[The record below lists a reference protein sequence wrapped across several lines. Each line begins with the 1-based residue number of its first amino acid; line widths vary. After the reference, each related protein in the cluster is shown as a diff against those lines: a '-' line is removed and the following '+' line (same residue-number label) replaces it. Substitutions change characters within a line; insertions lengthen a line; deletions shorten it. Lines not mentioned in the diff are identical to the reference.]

1 MNSAIF
7 TDSNFAQEGDLVQ
20 LQGTGH
26 RSHLLVLE
34 ASAVLQTHRGVIR
47 HDDIIGTAWGTR
59 LESHQGNP
67 FYLLQPS
74 LSDLIKGL
82 KRGTQI
88 MYPKEISYILFHMGI
103 GPGKRVIECGTGS
116 GGLTTA
122 LAYMVGKTGKVYS
135 YERKAQIQ
143 ELAIKNLTKFGLQN
157 RVDFKVGNAEDG
169 FDEENVDAIILDL
182 PNPQDYLHHVRK
194 SLRGGGSLGMILP
207 TFNQVEIILREL
219 KLANFAMIEVS
230 EILQR
235 FYKTDWA
242 RLRPVDRMIGHTGFL
257 IFGRKVD
264 RLAAEDSDDEA
275 FDDEQGNQD

>member
-143 ELAIKNLTKFGLQN
+143 DLAIKNLTKFGLQN
-157 RVDFKVGNAEDG
+157 RVDFKIGNAEDG

>member
-122 LAYMVGKTGKVYS
+122 LAYMVGTTGKVYS

-143 ELAIKNLTKFGLQN
+143 DLAIKNLTKFGLQN

>member
-34 ASAVLQTHRGVIR
+34 AGAVLQTHRGVIR

-88 MYPKEISYILFHMGI
+88 MYPKEISYILFYMGI

-122 LAYMVGKTGKVYS
+122 LAYMVGTTGKVYS

-143 ELAIKNLTKFGLQN
+143 DLAIKNLTKFGLQN

-169 FDEENVDAIILDL
+169 FDEENVDVIILDL